1 MDVRAALAEVIN
13 TNLDCMKSARDLLW
27 IKKEDEASL
36 LRLFFRNASCCGA
49 CSIELPTAALEG

>member
-36 LRLFFRNASCCGA
+36 LRLFSEMVLAV
-49 CSIELPTAALEG
+49 EHVL